1 MVLGIDGPLPLF
13 RSDSNYNDMSE
24 INVSNDKA
32 EKIIT
37 RYVSY
42 LASEYGVP
50 TPEVKVCDDDVW
62 VQIVIDP
69 DTVEAN
75 YDSIRHRIN
84 LNERDIKFE
93 YVIHEFAHHRVHT
106 DDDIDMV
113 MEELISDGET
123 EVDVID
129 GMNEM
134 QTEALAKE
142 MSKSEKIRM
151 NWNQLV
157 ALGIGV
163 NQVSV
168 TNE

>member
-1 MVLGIDGPLPLF
+1 
-13 RSDSNYNDMSE
+13 
-24 INVSNDKA
+24 
-32 EKIIT
+32 
-37 RYVSY
+37 
-42 LASEYGVP
+42 
-50 TPEVKVCDDDVW
+50 
-62 VQIVIDP
+62 
-69 DTVEAN
+69 
-75 YDSIRHRIN
+75 
-84 LNERDIKFE
+84 
-93 YVIHEFAHHRVHT
+93 
-106 DDDIDMV
+106 MV

-123 EVDVID
+123 EVDVIE

-142 MSKSEKIRM
+142 MSKNEKIRM

>member
-1 MVLGIDGPLPLF
+1 MALFLGGTPLF
-13 RSDSNYNDMSE
+13 RSNEDDDSMSE

-32 EKIIT
+32 EEIIT
-37 RYVSY
+37 SYTSY
-42 LASEYGVP
+42 LASEYDVP
-50 TPEVKVCDDDVW
+50 SPEVKVWDDDVW

-75 YDSIRHRIN
+75 YDNLRQRIN

-93 YVIHEFAHHRVHT
+93 YVIHEFAHHRVHV

-113 MEELISDGET
+113 MEDLISSGET
-123 EVDVID
+123 EVDVIE

-142 MSKSEKIRM
+142 MSKNEEIRM

>member
-1 MVLGIDGPLPLF
+1 MLLDIGPLPLF
-13 RSDSNYNDMSE
+13 RSNEDNDNMSS
-24 INVSNDKA
+24 INVSNAKA
-32 EKIIT
+32 EQILES
-37 RYVSY
+37 YVSY
-42 LASEYGVP
+42 LGVEYDVP
-50 TPEVKVCDDDVW
+50 TPKVKVWDDDVW
-62 VQIVIDP
+62 IQVVIDP

-75 YDSIRHRIN
+75 YDSVRNRIN

-106 DDDIDMV
+106 DDDIDSI
-113 MEELISDGET
+113 MEELASSGET
-123 EVDVID
+123 EVDVIE

-142 MSKSEKIRM
+142 MSKNEEIRM

-163 NQVSV
+163 DQVEV
-168 TNE
+168 LND

>member
-1 MVLGIDGPLPLF
+1 MALFLGGTPLF
-13 RSDSNYNDMSE
+13 RSNEDDDSMSE

-32 EKIIT
+32 EEIIT
-37 RYVSY
+37 SYTSY
-42 LASEYGVP
+42 LASEYDVP
-50 TPEVKVCDDDVW
+50 SPEVKVWDDDVW

-75 YDSIRHRIN
+75 YDNLRQRLN

-93 YVIHEFAHHRVHT
+93 YVIHEFAHHRVHV

-113 MEELISDGET
+113 MEDLISSGET
-123 EVDVID
+123 EVDVIE

-142 MSKSEKIRM
+142 MSKNEEIRM

>member
-1 MVLGIDGPLPLF
+1 MALFIGGTPLF
-13 RSDSNYNDMSE
+13 RSNEDDSMSE

-32 EKIIT
+32 EEIIT
-37 RYVSY
+37 TYTSY
-42 LASEYGVP
+42 LASEYDVP
-50 TPEVKVCDDDVW
+50 SPEVKVWDDDVW

-75 YDSIRHRIN
+75 YDNLRQRIN

-93 YVIHEFAHHRVHT
+93 YVIHEFAHHRVHV

-113 MEELISDGET
+113 MEDLISSGET
-123 EVDVID
+123 DVDVIE

-142 MSKSEKIRM
+142 MSKNEEIRI

-168 TNE
+168 TND

>member
-1 MVLGIDGPLPLF
+1 MNVFNRDPLPLF
-13 RSDSNYNDMSE
+13 RTNSDDDMSS
-24 INVSNDKA
+24 INVSNKKA
-32 EKIIT
+32 ESIIG

-42 LASEYGVP
+42 LANYYSVP
-50 TPEVKVCDDDVW
+50 SPEVKVWDDDVW
-62 VQIVIDP
+62 IQIVIDP

-75 YDSIRHRIN
+75 YDNIRNRIN

-106 DDDIDMV
+106 DDDIDV
-113 MEELISDGET
+113 IMEELISDGET
-123 EVDVID
+123 GVDVIE

-142 MSKSEKIRM
+142 MSKDEEIRM

-157 ALGIGV
+157 ALGVGV